1 MLKIDI
7 HTHIIPEKLPD
18 YSKKFGYDG
27 YINIVKQSE
36 ETANLVLFNENF
48 RTIKCNCWN
57 PQKRIDEY
65 DNFNVDVQVIS
76 PIPILFSY
84 WANSDD
90 ALEVSKFIND
100 FIASVCQE
108 NSKKFIGLGTV
119 PMQSSKHA
127 IKELERCKNDLKL
140 PGIEIGTNIND
151 INLNDEKFYD
161 FYEACED
168 LSMSLFIHPWEMMGM
183 SKMKKYWLPW
193 LIGMPA
199 ETSRAICSM
208 IFGGIFRKFPKLRVA
223 FAHGGG
229 NFFYNL
235 GRIEQGFLQRPD
247 LCAVDNDIN
256 PKEYLGKFYVDSL
269 VHSPDSLQFL
279 INQVGSHNIA
289 MGSDYPFPLGE
300 NSPGSAINE
309 ITELSNQDKE
319 NIYYKSALNWLDL
332 DKKIFI

>member
-108 NSKKFIGLGTV
+108 NSKKFTKVL
-119 PMQSSKHA
+119 
-127 IKELERCKNDLKL
+127 
-140 PGIEIGTNIND
+140 
-151 INLNDEKFYD
+151 
-161 FYEACED
+161 
-168 LSMSLFIHPWEMMGM
+168 
-183 SKMKKYWLPW
+183 
-193 LIGMPA
+193 
-199 ETSRAICSM
+199 
-208 IFGGIFRKFPKLRVA
+208 
-223 FAHGGG
+223 
-229 NFFYNL
+229 
-235 GRIEQGFLQRPD
+235 
-247 LCAVDNDIN
+247 
-256 PKEYLGKFYVDSL
+256 
-269 VHSPDSLQFL
+269 
-279 INQVGSHNIA
+279 
-289 MGSDYPFPLGE
+289 
-300 NSPGSAINE
+300 
-309 ITELSNQDKE
+309 
-319 NIYYKSALNWLDL
+319 
-332 DKKIFI
+332 